1 MIDIS
6 QISDLSKINNSI
18 CKIVSQKSICRKL
31 HDCDCLEPGALS
43 IYDVI
48 RDKKYKYYNDCKVLC
63 RFTRS
68 SRIVL
73 PMFKIST
80 YKEIDITNKYCNID
94 EQIANDI
101 ITQEC
106 ELLLKLITY
115 DVNVKHVNNSLIDYK
130 LILNNDNMSNLFEDG
145 QAISINNL
153 ELFKFVI
160 RQDLQI
166 LPCDDPLNRKKGFSC
181 YEVVGMMINDDIE
194 VSKFM
199 EFRMNKFECLMGE

>member
-63 RFTRS
+63 RSTRS

-80 YKEIDITNKYCNID
+80 YKEIDITNKYC
-94 EQIANDI
+94 
-101 ITQEC
+101 
-106 ELLLKLITY
+106 
-115 DVNVKHVNNSLIDYK
+115 
-130 LILNNDNMSNLFEDG
+130 
-145 QAISINNL
+145 
-153 ELFKFVI
+153 
-160 RQDLQI
+160 
-166 LPCDDPLNRKKGFSC
+166 
-181 YEVVGMMINDDIE
+181 MMINDDIE